1 MLKGYTHICI
11 HPIEDDAETGTE
23 RICHEPLALTR
34 PHGTWV
40 QTGAQR
46 HIEREHREAPAAVQ
60 STERKEVRAKDKV
73 KLQLLVDNPLTP
85 QQITLSASF
94 TLTKVQ
100 ADLSAQ
106 ASWYVYAT
114 MHISKAAFD
123 DVYYQAMLTTR
134 LGLHACWRASSS
146 NFGCEL
152 SLKSSSC
159 LSASCSSSRITKPRG
174 NPYAQFLHD
183 GGTLSSHKKY
193 QAFAMQFTSPDWDQ
207 NFVICFDFSR
217 SKHNK
222 DVEVAELSKIEF
234 KNVTGYDFAAI
245 FGTTIADRAAR
256 GVGVALDHESE
267 VCSMHD
273 GDKLGQ
279 SASGALTRSKNHV
292 IINPFPECVK
302 LMSNARKM
310 GTDFTWD
317 WHTEKLWAAGV
328 EAMGAAAIPHIPFEF
343 KLTSTARASLPSTAC
358 YCQRSTST
366 TP

>member
-1 MLKGYTHICI
+1 MPQTLLLKGYTHICI

-123 DVYYQAMLTTR
+123 DVYYKAMLTKA
-134 LGLHACWRASSS
+134 GAACVLASKQLKLWVRAE
-146 NFGCEL
+146 FEVFKL
-152 SLKSSSC
+152 FIRFMLK
-159 LSASCSSSRITKPRG
+159 LKNHQAQG

-207 NFVICFDFSR
+207 NFVICFGFPR

-234 KNVTGYDFAAI
+234 KNVTGYDS
-245 FGTTIADRAAR
+245 TI
-256 GVGVALDHESE
+256 
-267 VCSMHD
+267 
-273 GDKLGQ
+273 
-279 SASGALTRSKNHV
+279 SGRRWPRLR
-292 IINPFPECVK
+292 
-302 LMSNARKM
+302 
-310 GTDFTWD
+310 
-317 WHTEKLWAAGV
+317 
-328 EAMGAAAIPHIPFEF
+328 
-343 KLTSTARASLPSTAC
+343 PS
-358 YCQRSTST
+358 
-366 TP
+366 